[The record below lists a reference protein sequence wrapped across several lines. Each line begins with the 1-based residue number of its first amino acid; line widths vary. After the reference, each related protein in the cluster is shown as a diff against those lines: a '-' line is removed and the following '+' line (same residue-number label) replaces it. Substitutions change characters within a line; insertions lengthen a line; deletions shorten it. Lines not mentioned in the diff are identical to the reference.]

1 MTNRTTNLAVAK
13 SGDKFMAAVQE
24 QHSDAPLLPVKDIV
38 ALKDACPDAVQL
50 ILDETRKEAEFRRRV
65 TEKEQGK
72 YYFQRGMGQV
82 FALIIGLA
90 GVAGGVYCV
99 SLDHPQAGGTIA
111 SIAIASLA
119 LAFLGKKP
127 GK

>member
-1 MTNRTTNLAVAK
+1 MTNRTTNVAVAK

-24 QHSDAPLLPVKDIV
+24 QHSDAPLLPVKDIQ
-38 ALKDACPDAVQL
+38 ALKDVCPDAVQL

-90 GVAGGVYCV
+90 GIAGGVYCV
-99 SLDHPQAGGTIA
+99 RLDYPNAGGTIA
-111 SIAIASLA
+111 SLAIVSLA
-119 LAFLGKKP
+119 LAFLGRKQ